1 MNGVLLLVLCLIIG
15 GGLGFI
21 VRKVYAEKKVKSA
34 EARAKEILEEADR
47 KAQERRK
54 ELELESKDMLYKIR
68 ADFDK
73 ETKDRRNE
81 IANLEKRL
89 IQREENLDRKVEVID
104 KKEKE
109 QADRQRAL
117 VGKEEKLRSMEQEYN
132 VLLAEEKNRL
142 QQVSGL
148 SAEEAKK
155 LLLARMEEDVKQE
168 AGLLIKR
175 IEEETKQEADKKARE
190 ILATAIQR
198 CAVDHTVES
207 TVSVV
212 NLPSDEMK
220 GRIIG
225 REGRNIRALE
235 MATGIDVIIDDTPE
249 AVILSGFDPVKREVA
264 RIALTRLMED
274 GRIHPGRIE
283 EIVEKVKKEIEVS
296 IKEAGEHAVFEMGLR
311 GIHPEIV
318 KLLGKLKYRTSYGQ
332 NVLDHAKESA
342 FIMGAMAAELGLDV
356 HLAKR
361 IGLLHDIGKAV
372 SHEVEGAHPK
382 LGAEI
387 VKKYGENDIV
397 VNAVEGHHG
406 EVEPI
411 SIYTVLANASDA
423 VSGARPGARRE
434 TLETYIKRLEKLEEI
449 ADSFKGVEKAYAIQA
464 GREIRVIVEP
474 GKITDAQAAVLAREI
489 KKKVEEGMEYPGQI
503 KITVIRETRAIEYA
517 K

>member
-1 MNGVLLLVLCLIIG
+1 MNGLLMSALGLLIG
-15 GGLGFI
+15 GGLGFFI
-21 VRKVYAEKKVKSA
+21 RKMYAEKKVQSA
-34 EARAKEILEEADR
+34 EAQAKSIIEEAEK
-47 KAQERRK
+47 KAQDKKK
-54 ELELESKDMLYKIR
+54 EADLESKDLLYKVR
-68 ADFDK
+68 SDFEK
-73 ETKDRRNE
+73 ETKDRRAE
-81 IANLEKRL
+81 ISNLEKRL
-89 IQREENLDRKVEVID
+89 IQREENLDRKVEIMD

-109 QADRQRAL
+109 ITERQKGL
-117 VGKEEKLRSMEQEYN
+117 TVKEEKMRTMEEEYK
-132 VLLAEEKNRL
+132 VLLAEEKDSL
-142 QQVSGL
+142 QRVSGL
-148 SAEEAKK
+148 TAEEAKK
-155 LLLARMEEDVKQE
+155 LLLARMEEDVRQE
-168 AGLLIKR
+168 AGVMIKR
-175 IEEETKQEADKKARE
+175 IEEETKQESDKRARE

-198 CAVDHTVES
+198 CAVEHTVET

-212 NLPSDEMK
+212 NLPGDDMK

-235 MATGIDVIIDDTPE
+235 MATGVDVIIDDTPE
-249 AVILSGFDPVKREVA
+249 AVILSGFDPIKREIA

-283 EIVEKVKKEIEVS
+283 EIVEKVKKEMEVS

-311 GIHPEIV
+311 GIHPELI

-332 NVLDHAKESA
+332 NVLDHLKESA
-342 FIMGAMAAELGLDV
+342 FIMGTMANELGLDAN
-356 HLAKR
+356 LAKR

-387 VKKYGENDIV
+387 AKKYGENEIV
-397 VNAVEGHHG
+397 INAIEGHHG
-406 EVEPI
+406 EIAPI
-411 SIYTVLANASDA
+411 SIYTVLASASDA

-434 TLETYIKRLEKLEEI
+434 TLEIYIKRLAKLEEI

-464 GREIRVIVEP
+464 GREIRVVVEP
-474 GKITDAQAAVLAREI
+474 NKITDAQATVLAREI
-489 KKKVEEGMEYPGQI
+489 KKKIEEGMEYPGQI